1 MHDSFEVTGRM
12 LSTVARAAAVALICG
27 YKIGIRPLLVG
38 SCNYCP
44 TCSDYG
50 IESIRVHGLL
60 RGGALTARRL
70 LRCHPFARGGID
82 PVPPAQPRAE

>member
-1 MHDSFEVTGRM
+1 M
-12 LSTVARAAAVALICG
+12 LSTVARAAAIAMICG
-27 YKIGIRPLLVG
+27 YKVGIRPLLVG
-38 SCNYCP
+38 SCRHYP

-70 LRCHPFARGGID
+70 LRCHPFAPGGID
-82 PVPPAQPRAE
+82 PVPPARSRAE